1 MTEQEPTAHN
11 LQKIAPEPD
20 FEERDHSRTLD
31 ISDTATVPIL
41 GLDDMGQARPK
52 DVPQAEMLPNSG
64 LIEKSMGRAQDVSE
78 TETESI
84 ADLEE
89 IGQTRIKVLGLGGGG
104 SNAVNRMVELGLI
117 GAEFIAANTDH
128 QALESS
134 LAPTRIQL
142 GPDVTRGLGA
152 GGDPRVGAAAA
163 IESRRE
169 LADAL
174 AGADMIF
181 LTAGM
186 GGGTGTGAMPIAA
199 EIARETGAVVI
210 ATVTLPFSFEMDK
223 RARNASEG
231 VRRLQPHTHT
241 LITVPNDRLLHVVP
255 RDASLEVAFR
265 FADDVLRQGIQGIVE
280 LVTKPGLINVDFAH
294 VRAVMQKGGG
304 ALMAIGIGEGDQ
316 KSEIAVQQ
324 ALNHPLLEISSL
336 GQATGALIHFTGGED
351 LGLVEV
357 GAAVEDLRENMPA
370 ESEVVLGVTTE
381 PAMHGRVQVILIVTG
396 IGGQPVQGTPAT
408 ELFSAPS
415 PEIDM
420 DDLDVPAFL
429 RRKSYPS
436 LPRDHGA
443 QA

>member
-1 MTEQEPTAHN
+1 ME
-11 LQKIAPEPD
+11 
-20 FEERDHSRTLD
+20 
-31 ISDTATVPIL
+31 
-41 GLDDMGQARPK
+41 
-52 DVPQAEMLPNSG
+52 
-64 LIEKSMGRAQDVSE
+64 
-78 TETESI
+78 
-84 ADLEE
+84 LEE
-89 IGQTRIKVLGLGGGG
+89 IGLARIKVLGLGGGG

-152 GGDPRVGAAAA
+152 GGDPRIGAAAA
-163 IESRRE
+163 IESSRE
-169 LADAL
+169 LSEAL
-174 AGADMIF
+174 ADADMIF

-186 GGGTGTGAMPIAA
+186 GGGTGTGATPIAA

-210 ATVTLPFSFEMDK
+210 ATVTMPFSFEMNK
-223 RARNASEG
+223 RAKNALEG

-294 VRAVMQKGGG
+294 VRAVMRKGGG
-304 ALMAIGIGEGDQ
+304 ALMAIGIGEGER
-316 KSEIAVQQ
+316 KSEIAVEQ
-324 ALNHPLLEISSL
+324 ALHHPLLEISSF
-336 GQATGALIHFTGGED
+336 GQATGALVHFTGGED

-357 GAAVEDLRENMPA
+357 GAAVEDLRENMPPEA
-370 ESEVVLGVTTE
+370 DVVLGVTTE

-396 IGGQPVQGTPAT
+396 MGGQPVQEMPAT
-408 ELFSAPS
+408 ESFAAPS
-415 PEIDM
+415 PAIDM
-420 DDLDVPAFL
+420 DDLDIPAFL
-429 RRKSYPS
+429 RRKSSYPT
-436 LPRDHGA
+436 LPRDHGT
-443 QA
+443 QG